1 MRITATSTTAE
12 VLSEVGSRLT
22 RMRLQQNW
30 PSARLAERAGVG
42 ERTVRR
48 AESGENPSLAT
59 LVKLLRALGR
69 LDAFDDFLPEPLVSP
84 LQLAENRVHERQRA
98 WAPRKKRGG

>member
-1 MRITATSTTAE
+1 VRIGPASTTTEIMQELGA
-12 VLSEVGSRLT
+12 RLA
-22 RMRLQQNW
+22 RIRLQQNW
-30 PSARLAERAGVG
+30 TTAQVAERAGVG

-48 AESGENPSLAT
+48 VEAGENPSLEV
-59 LVKLLRALGR
+59 LVKILRALGR
-69 LDAFDDFLPEPLVSP
+69 TDAFDDFLPEPLVSP